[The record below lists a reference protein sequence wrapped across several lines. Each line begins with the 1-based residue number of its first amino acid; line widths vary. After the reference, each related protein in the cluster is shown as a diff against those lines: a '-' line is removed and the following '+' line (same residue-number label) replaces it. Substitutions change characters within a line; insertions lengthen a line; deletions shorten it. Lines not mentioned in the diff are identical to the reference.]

1 MKEES
6 FGTMLRKLRKEKN
19 LSQFQMGRLIG
30 VSDKAISK
38 WENDYAKPKGTSL
51 AKISEVL
58 NISVEDLIKNL

>member
-6 FGTMLRKLRKEKN
+6 FGTMLCKLRKEKN

-51 AKISEVL
+51 AKISEL
-58 NISVEDLIKNL
+58 FSLDLETLIKNL